1 MVVFKMDKE
10 KQVTWAIVKN
20 TVLEKDGYTVDDFLK
35 DFEGDFNT
43 PKHNR
48 TVTTAF
54 DRAKLDVLL
63 RRNGFE
69 RSSYFFFDGDVA
81 IAYVKDRFKKF
92 IELLIKTGF
101 DVVEAQVVYVNGDTG
116 KCDICSLGDLDDSFG
131 ADEVVGLEV
140 TLRGTKHCRLSGVF
154 EVSIITKI
162 GVTHHHFFSHYID
175 SVEWDK
181 IQLKNELMQ
190 FMFCLKDAITKFDV
204 NEYMSREYL
213 GLSSSERLGIL
224 EELKE
229 DKRDLLDR
237 CDKVVRKLYGR

>member
-1 MVVFKMDKE
+1 M
-10 KQVTWAIVKN
+10 IG
-20 TVLEKDGYTVDDFLK
+20 GY
-35 DFEGDFNT
+35 NT

-48 TVTTAF
+48 TIATAF
-54 DRAKLDVLL
+54 DRAKIDVLL

-92 IELLIKTGF
+92 IDLLIKTGF
-101 DVVEAQVVYVNGDTG
+101 DVVEAQVVYVDGDTG
-116 KCDICSLGDLDDSFG
+116 ECGICSLGDLDDSFG

-154 EVSIITKI
+154 EVSIITKVGI
-162 GVTHHHFFSHYID
+162 THHHFFSHYID

-181 IQLKNELMQ
+181 IQLKNELIQ
-190 FMFCLKDAITKFDV
+190 FMFCLKDAIAKFDV
-204 NEYMSREYL
+204 KGYMSSEYS
-213 GLSSSERLGIL
+213 GLSKNERLVIL

-237 CDKVVRKLYGR
+237 CDKVVRKLYAR

>member
-1 MVVFKMDKE
+1 MVVLKMDKE

-35 DFEGDFNT
+35 DFEGDSNT

-63 RRNGFE
+63 RRNGFGKCP
-69 RSSYFFFDGDVA
+69 YFFFDGDVA

-92 IELLIKTGF
+92 IDLLIKTGF
-101 DVVEAQVVYVNGDTG
+101 DMVEAQVVYVDGDIG
-116 KCDICSLGDLDDSFG
+116 ECGICSLRDLDDSFG

-140 TLRGTKHCRLSGVF
+140 TLCGTKHCRLSGIF
-154 EVSIITKI
+154 EVSIITKV
-162 GVTHHHFFSHYID
+162 GLTHHHFFSHYID

-181 IQLKNELMQ
+181 IQLKNEFIQ
-190 FMFCLKDAITKFDV
+190 FMFCLKDAIAKFDV
-204 NEYMSREYL
+204 KEYL
-213 GLSSSERLGIL
+213 SRGCLGVSRNERLVIL

-237 CDKVVRKLYGR
+237 CDKVVHKLYGR

>member
-1 MVVFKMDKE
+1 MDEE

-20 TVLEKDGYTVDDFLK
+20 MVLEKDGYTVDDFLK
-35 DFEGDFNT
+35 DFEGGYNT

-48 TVTTAF
+48 TIATAF
-54 DRAKLDVLL
+54 DRAKIDVLL

-92 IELLIKTGF
+92 IDLLIKTGF
-101 DVVEAQVVYVNGDTG
+101 DVVEAQVVYVDGDTG
-116 KCDICSLGDLDDSFG
+116 ECDICSLGDLDDSFG

-154 EVSIITKI
+154 EVSIITKVGI
-162 GVTHHHFFSHYID
+162 THHHFFSHYID

-181 IQLKNELMQ
+181 IQLKNELIQ
-190 FMFCLKDAITKFDV
+190 FMFCLKDAIAKFDV
-204 NEYMSREYL
+204 KGYMSSEYS
-213 GLSSSERLGIL
+213 GLSKNERIVIL

-237 CDKVVRKLYGR
+237 CDKVVRKLYAR

>member
-1 MVVFKMDKE
+1 MDKE
-10 KQVTWAIVKN
+10 KQVTWAVVKN

-35 DFEGDFNT
+35 DFECDSNT

-63 RRNGFE
+63 RRNGFV
-69 RSSYFFFDGDVA
+69 RSPYFFFDGDVA

-92 IELLIKTGF
+92 IELLSKTGF
-101 DVVEAQVVYVNGDTG
+101 DVVEAQVIYVNSDTG
-116 KCDICSLGDLDDSFG
+116 ECDICSLGCLDDSFG

-140 TLRGTKHCRLSGVF
+140 TLCGTKHYRLSGIF

-162 GVTHHHFFSHYID
+162 GVTHHNFFSSYVD

-181 IQLKNELMQ
+181 IQLKNELIQ
-190 FMFCLKDAITKFDV
+190 FVFCLKDAIAKFDV
-204 NEYMSREYL
+204 KGYISREYS
-213 GLSSSERLGIL
+213 GLSRNERLVIL
-224 EELKE
+224 EELNE

-237 CDKVVRKLYGR
+237 CDKVVRKLTGR